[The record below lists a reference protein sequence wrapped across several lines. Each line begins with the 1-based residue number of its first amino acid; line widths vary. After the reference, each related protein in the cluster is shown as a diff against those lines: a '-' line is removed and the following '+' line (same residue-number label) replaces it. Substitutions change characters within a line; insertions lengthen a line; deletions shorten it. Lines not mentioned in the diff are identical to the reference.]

1 MIFRRTHV
9 LLAFFAIAAIG
20 CSSAAQRGSDAEPG
34 TAEAPAS
41 DRSASDGSSTAMPP
55 KVSVKEDYVIQPAD
69 VLEVLV
75 FQEDDLKR
83 DVRVTQGGSISLPL
97 IGSVDVADLTIRQA
111 QEKIR
116 SLYDNGYLVNPQIN
130 VIVLE
135 YAKRTVNVLG
145 SVNTPGAV
153 PFPEEEGLTLLDAIA
168 RAGGFNRFA
177 DRRKIK
183 LSRTDADGK
192 TETFIIN
199 ADDLMQS
206 GTNDSWPLKRDDVIF
221 VPERIL

>member
-1 MIFRRTHV
+1 MILRRANV
-9 LLAFFAIAAIG
+9 LLIAVLAAFIG
-20 CSSAAQRGSDAEPG
+20 CSSNAQDQAAPTPEPSAPVRG
-34 TAEAPAS
+34 PA
-41 DRSASDGSSTAMPP
+41 
-55 KVSVKEDYVIQPAD
+55 KEDYIIQPAD
-69 VLEVLV
+69 VLQILV

-83 DVRVTQGGSISLPL
+83 EVRVTQGGTISLPL
-97 IGSVDVADLTIRQA
+97 IGSVNVADLTIRQA

-116 SLYDNGYLVNPQIN
+116 SLYDANYLVNPQIN
-130 VIVLE
+130 LIVLE

-153 PFPEEEGLTLLDAIA
+153 EFPQEEGLTLLDAIA